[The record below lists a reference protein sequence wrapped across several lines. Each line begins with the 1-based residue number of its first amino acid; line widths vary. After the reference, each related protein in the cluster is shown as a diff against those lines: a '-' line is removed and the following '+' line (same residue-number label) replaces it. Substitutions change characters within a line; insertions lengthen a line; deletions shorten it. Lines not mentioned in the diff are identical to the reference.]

1 MISPARLV
9 VLISGNGSNLQ
20 AILDACCQGV
30 MPARVA
36 AVISNKLDAF
46 GLKRA
51 SCAGVSTVVYPAKKN
66 QERSEYDRQLAE
78 IVSAFKPDWVILAG
92 WMRLLT
98 NSFLTKFPNR
108 VINLHPALPG
118 TFPGTHSIER
128 AFQAWQMRQINHT
141 GVMVHLVPD
150 EGVDDGP
157 LLSQRIISFDEKDTL
172 DTLEARVHTVEHELL
187 VETINSVITDG
198 IERTIRSAKSNT
210 FRT

>member
-1 MISPARLV
+1 MINPARLV

-20 AILDACCQGV
+20 AILDACCEDGI
-30 MPARVA
+30 PAKVVA
-36 AVISNKLDAF
+36 VVSDKAGAF
-46 GLKRA
+46 GLQRA
-51 SCAGVSTVVYPAKKN
+51 CNAGVSTVIYPAQKG
-66 QERSEYDRQLAE
+66 QPRTEYDAQLAE

-98 NSFLTKFPNR
+98 HAFLSSFPNR

-128 AFQAWQMRQINHT
+128 AFDAWQTRQIQHT

-150 EGVDDGP
+150 EGVDNGP
-157 LLSQRIISFDEKDTL
+157 LLNQRIILFDEKDTL
-172 DTLEARVHTVEHELL
+172 EALEARVHDVEHALL

-198 IERTIRSAKSNT
+198 LERTIKNAKSNS
-210 FRT
+210 FGA